1 MTYSID
7 NQYTLGI
14 YHDHPPPHH
23 HQNPHSKHH
32 HQVNGFPLPLVAL
45 LPLYLQHPPHPQQHG
60 RVTGRTGGSHDDDG
74 GDGDNGDVDDYHGE
88 DN

>member
-1 MTYSID
+1 MTI
-7 NQYTLGI
+7 NVPW
-14 YHDHPPPHH
+14 DHPPPPPHH
-23 HQNPHSKHH
+23 HQHHHQNHH

-60 RVTGRTGGSHDDDG
+60 RVTGRTGGSDVEYDADNDDVHDH
-74 GDGDNGDVDDYHGE
+74 HGE